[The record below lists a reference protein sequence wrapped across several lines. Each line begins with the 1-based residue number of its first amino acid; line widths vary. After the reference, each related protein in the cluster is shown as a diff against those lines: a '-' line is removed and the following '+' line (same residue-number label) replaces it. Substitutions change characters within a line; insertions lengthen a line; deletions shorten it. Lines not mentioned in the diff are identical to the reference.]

1 MTSALANNLFQHSD
15 LCWSGATTVE
25 QVTTLRQE
33 LLEALL
39 QSQSVSIDLSEVTK
53 LDLAPL
59 QLLCA
64 AQRVAVPQGKRV
76 RLQGE
81 NHPPVATAIRK
92 YGFLRQGPCCRDCGS
107 HCLWLCSPATEE
119 KGTV

>member
-15 LCWSGATTVE
+15 LCWSGVATVE
-25 QVTTLRQE
+25 QVSILRQE

-39 QSQSVSIDLSEVTK
+39 QSQSVSIDLGEVTR
-53 LDLAPL
+53 LDLALL

-64 AQRVAVPQGKRV
+64 AQRVAVPQGKQV
-76 RLQGE
+76 QLQGMT
-81 NHPPVATAIRK
+81 HPPLAAAIEN

-107 HCLWLCSPATEE
+107 HCLWLSSPGTQK
-119 KGTV
+119 KGNL